1 MKKNVGQTDRTI
13 RIVVGIVLIG
23 LKLAGVLAGTV
34 GTVALVAGIIAL
46 ATGFINFCPL
56 YTLLKINT
64 SKS

>member
-23 LKLAGVLAGTV
+23 LKLAGILSGTV
-34 GTVALVAGIIAL
+34 GTIALVAGIIAVV
-46 ATGFINFCPL
+46 TGFINFCPI
-56 YTLLKINT
+56 YALLKVNT